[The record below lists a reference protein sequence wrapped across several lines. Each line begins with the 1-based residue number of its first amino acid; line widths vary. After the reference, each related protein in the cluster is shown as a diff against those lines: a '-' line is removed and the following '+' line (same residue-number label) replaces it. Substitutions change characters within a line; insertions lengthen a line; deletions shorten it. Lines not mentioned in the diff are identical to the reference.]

1 MKRFLTIAAFVVLA
15 VLSASAQKRI
25 PCDRSLLTSGTRGGS
40 DYHGV
45 RVSKTTGRVRIP
57 VILAAFNNQ
66 GFSVPDNEIKAY
78 WDALLNQEGYSE
90 HGAAGCVADYF
101 KKQSG
106 GLFEPVFD
114 VIGPVRCHR
123 ACHAA

>member
-15 VLSASAQKRI
+15 VLSASAQERI
-25 PCDRSLLTSGTRGGS
+25 PCDRSLLSSGTRAAS
-40 DYHGV
+40 DYKGD

-57 VILAAFNNQ
+57 VILAAFPNQ
-66 GFSVPDNEIKAY
+66 AFSLPDTEIRAY

-101 KKQSG
+101 KTISRSRVG
-106 GLFEPVFD
+106 DCSSPYSMS
-114 VIGPVRCHR
+114 
-123 ACHAA
+123 